1 MMSPFRLSSAMKR
14 CARFGLQ
21 PQVDVGVL
29 TISRFPSMIGE
40 TVRPPCVV
48 NGENS
53 SVMEC
58 SHSFLPSLLS
68 EVTRLLTP
76 KTYTL
81 PGSGSAAGDDQAA
94 RCAGTSL

>member
-1 MMSPFRLSSAMKR
+1 
-14 CARFGLQ
+14 
-21 PQVDVGVL
+21 
-29 TISRFPSMIGE
+29 MIGE

-53 SVMEC
+53 SVMER
-58 SHSFLPSLLS
+58 SQSFLPSLVS
-68 EVTRLLTP
+68 AVSRLLTP

-81 PGSGSAAGDDQAA
+81 PVSGSAAGDAQAT

>member
-1 MMSPFRLSSAMKR
+1 MSPLRLSSAMKR
-14 CARFGLQ
+14 CTRPACD

-29 TISRFPSMIGE
+29 TITRLPSMMGE

-53 SVMEC
+53 SVIER
-58 SHSFLPSLLS
+58 SQIFLPSLVRAVS
-68 EVTRLLTP
+68 RLLTP
-76 KTYTL
+76 NEYTL
-81 PGSGSAAGDDQAA
+81 PVSGSATGDAHPT